1 MDFDPERLA
10 RSPFFVG
17 AAGSFVALRFAPGV
31 SWWERLSNVVAGSL
45 CAGFAAPAGMPA
57 LVMCSHSISAGM
69 TAGVSFGVGMF
80 GLSLAAAIL
89 QGIRETKLAEIAT
102 GWLQRRG

>member
-45 CAGFAAPAGMPA
+45 CAGFAAPAVMPA
-57 LVMCSHSISAGM
+57 LVMCSHSIS
-69 TAGVSFGVGMF
+69 AGVSFGVGMF

>member
-45 CAGFAAPAGMPA
+45 CAGFAAPA
-57 LVMCSHSISAGM
+57 LIEWLHITSAGM